1 MSIEYQPLTREGL
14 GVQIADAIRE
24 AIVEGRLMVDE
35 RLPGET
41 ELAERFGVSRATVR
55 EALKRLAAQNLIR
68 TRRGPAGG
76 AFVNRLSRDEAQET
90 IVTVSR
96 LMIGMNEIDF
106 ESAAEARFAL
116 EAACL
121 PLAAERRE
129 DAHLAAMRA
138 EVAAQRD
145 PEIDDE
151 AFCASDVR
159 FHCAV
164 AEAAGNPMLAMQIC
178 GAVEAMQP
186 LMNMLTYRLRDRKAV
201 AALHEGMADALE
213 ARDAAAARGRLDELA
228 AYAATLAAARRARA
242 G

>member
-1 MSIEYQPLTREGL
+1 MSIEYSAISREGL
-14 GVQIADAIRE
+14 SAQIADAIRE
-24 AIVEGRLMVDE
+24 AIVSGRLMAED

-90 IVTVSR
+90 LVTVSR
-96 LMIGMNEIDF
+96 LMIGMNDIDF
-106 ESAAEARFAL
+106 ETAAEARFAL

-121 PLAAERRE
+121 PFAAKRRK
-129 DAHLAAMRA
+129 AGHLEAMRA

-145 PEIDDE
+145 PRISDE
-151 AFCASDVR
+151 AFCDSDVR

-164 AEAAGNPMLAMQIC
+164 ADATGNPMLAMQC
-178 GAVEAMQP
+178 AGAVEAMQP
-186 LMNMLTYRLRDRKAV
+186 LMNMLTYRLRDRREV
-201 AALHEGMADALE
+201 ADLHEALATALE
-213 ARDAAAARGRLDELA
+213 ARDARQARARLDALA
-228 AYAATLAAARRARA
+228 AYAGALAAQRRKGR
-242 G
+242 

>member
-1 MSIEYQPLTREGL
+1 MTIEYSSLSREGL
-14 GVQIADAIRE
+14 STQIADAIRA

-41 ELAERFGVSRATVR
+41 ELADRIGVSRATVR

-68 TRRGPAGG
+68 TRRGPTGG

-90 IVTVSR
+90 LVTVSR
-96 LMIGMNEIDF
+96 LMLSMNEIPF

-121 PLAAERRE
+121 PLAAERRKDVHL
-129 DAHLAAMRA
+129 DAMPA

-145 PEIDDE
+145 PSITDE
-151 AFCASDVR
+151 DFCASDVR

-164 AEAAGNPMLAMQIC
+164 ADAADNPMLAMQIS

-186 LMNMLTYRLRDRKAV
+186 LMNMITFS
-201 AALHEGMADALE
+201 ALADALRR
-213 ARDAAAARGRLDELA
+213 RDADAARARLDELA
-228 AYAATLAAARRARA
+228 AYALTLASERRKATPRAAANA
-242 G
+242 ADG